1 MIGGVNA
8 TFLTVGEALTDI
20 VSHPGQ
26 EPVEHPG
33 GSPMNVAVALG
44 RLGYPSYLLTHIGDD
59 ARGRRIREHVEASH
73 VSLTPGSVAT
83 GRTSTAL
90 ATLDASG
97 AADYVFDLAW
107 DPDPRDLPEHV
118 DAVHASSI
126 ATVLEPGRR
135 VIPEV
140 FDRYRTTSTISYD
153 PNARPDIMGDP
164 ADVRPIVEDLVRR
177 ADVVKSSDEDIAW
190 LYGTDDLEDVAA
202 TWHDLGP
209 TLVAMTRGGDGTVAF
224 GPTGRIEVPSE
235 TVEVAD
241 TVGAGDTF
249 SAGLL
254 WGLARHDLLGASR
267 RTQFREAGEDTLRDV
282 LSSAAR
288 LAAVTVSR
296 PGANPPWAD
305 EIA

>member
-1 MIGGVNA
+1 MNA

-44 RLGYPSYLLTHIGDD
+44 RLGHPSYLLTHIGDD
-59 ARGRRIREHVEASH
+59 ERGRRIREHVEASH
-73 VSLTPGSVAT
+73 VTLTPGSVGS

-90 ATLDASG
+90 ATLDDSG
-97 AADYVFDLAW
+97 AADYVFDLDW
-107 DPDPRDLPEHV
+107 NPDPRDLPEQV

-135 VIPEV
+135 VIPEI
-140 FDRYRTTSTISYD
+140 FDRYRSTSTISYD

-164 ADVRPIVEDLVRR
+164 AVVRPIVEDLVAR

-202 TWHDLGP
+202 TWRTLGP
-209 TLVAMTRGGDGTVAF
+209 AVVAMTRGGDGTVAF
-224 GPTGRIEVPSE
+224 GPTGRVQVPSE
-235 TVEVAD
+235 TVQVAD
-241 TVGAGDTF
+241 TVGAGDTY

-254 WGLARHDLLGASR
+254 WALDRHDLLGASH
-267 RTQFREAGEDTLRDV
+267 REQLHGIDGTMLRDV
-282 LSSAAR
+282 LSAAAR

-305 EIA
+305 EVA